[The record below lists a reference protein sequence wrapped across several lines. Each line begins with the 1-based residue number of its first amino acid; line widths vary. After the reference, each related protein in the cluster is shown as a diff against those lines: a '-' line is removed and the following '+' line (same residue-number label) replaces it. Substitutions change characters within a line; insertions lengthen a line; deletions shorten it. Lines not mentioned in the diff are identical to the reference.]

1 MKTIREKI
9 LELRNKKQNKYSVKQ
24 LIDYFGSDSHWAVI
38 FIINLPMAIPAPPYA
53 AGFSTVPTGT
63 LTLILSIQI
72 LLGYK
77 KVELPTTLEK
87 KNIDISL
94 LKSEN
99 YKKVNDALIWLEKY
113 LKKRKTDIFSNFFEK
128 ILAVTIIPPSL
139 LMMLPI
145 IFTNWLPCVTVT
157 LISFVYL
164 FKDGLSI
171 FIAVVFAWLITLFY
185 IVLFT
190 MFGSMFWKKRKV
202 WSFGLIK

>member
-38 FIINLPMAIPAPPYA
+38 FIVNLPMTIPAPPYA
-53 AGFSTVPTGT
+53 GGFSTLPTGT
-63 LTLILSIQI
+63 LALILSIQI

-77 KVELPTTLEK
+77 KVELPATLEK
-87 KNIDISL
+87 INIDISL

-99 YKKVNDALIWLEKY
+99 YKKVNDTLIWLEKY
-113 LKKRKTDIFSNFFEK
+113 LKKRKTDIFSAFFEK
-128 ILAVTIIPPSL
+128 VLAITIIPPSL

-145 IFTNWLPCVTVT
+145 IFTNWLPCVSVT

-171 FIAVVFAWLITLFY
+171 FIAVVFAWLVTFFYIILFTIFGTLF
-185 IVLFT
+185 
-190 MFGSMFWKKRKV
+190 WEKRKV

>member
-9 LELRNKKQNKYSVKQ
+9 LELRNKKQNKYSIKQ

-63 LTLILSIQI
+63 LTLALSIQI

-77 KVELPTTLEK
+77 KIELPTTLEK
-87 KNIDISL
+87 KIINISL

-99 YKKVNDALIWLEKY
+99 YKKVDNALVWLEKY
-113 LKKRKTDIFSNFFEK
+113 LKKRKTDVFNVVFDK

-145 IFTNWLPCVTVT
+145 IFTNWLPCVVVT

-171 FIAVVFAWLITLFY
+171 FIAVFFAWLVTLFY
-185 IVLFT
+185 AVLFST
-190 MFGSMFWKKRKV
+190 FGTLIWKKRKV
-202 WSFGLIK
+202 WSFGLLK